1 MPHFPTPAR
10 ILVTFCAICPLV
22 LIVSTILRPFTG
34 SWPWPFATIL
44 TLAIMVPNAVL
55 WAVPLLTKGYL
66 KLAFTL
72 RRTPRNNGLTPDAD

>member
-34 SWPWPFATIL
+34 SWPWPFVTIL
-44 TLAIMVPNAVL
+44 TLAIVVPNAVL
-55 WAVPLLTKGYL
+55 WAVPLLTKAYMAITGNN
-66 KLAFTL
+66 KK
-72 RRTPRNNGLTPDAD
+72 RRGLIPDED